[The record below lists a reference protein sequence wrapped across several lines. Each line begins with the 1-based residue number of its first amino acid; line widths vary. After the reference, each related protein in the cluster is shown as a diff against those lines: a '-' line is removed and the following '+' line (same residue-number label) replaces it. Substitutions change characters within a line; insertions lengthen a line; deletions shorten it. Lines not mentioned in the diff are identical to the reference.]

1 MHRAISIHALRKEG
15 DFRFQPCR
23 FHRTR
28 HFYPRPPQGG
38 RPHAYK
44 DYASIIAFLST
55 PSARRATSDVL
66 QLRTSDLISIHAL
79 REEGDSSIFTV
90 LCESLNFY
98 PRPPQG
104 GRHSPVLCCRRSEIF
119 LSTPSARRATFVQR
133 YGRCPVC
140 ISIHALRKEGD
151 RIFSDPTKVF
161 PISIHALRKEG
172 DRRHRGRV

>member
-1 MHRAISIHALRKEG
+1 MSGNETTSN
-15 DFRFQPCR
+15 Q
-23 FHRTR
+23 R
-28 HFYPRPPQGG
+28 H
-38 RPHAYK
+38 
-44 DYASIIAFLST
+44 
-55 PSARRATSDVL
+55 
-66 QLRTSDLISIHAL
+66 
-79 REEGDSSIFTV
+79 
-90 LCESLNFY
+90 FY